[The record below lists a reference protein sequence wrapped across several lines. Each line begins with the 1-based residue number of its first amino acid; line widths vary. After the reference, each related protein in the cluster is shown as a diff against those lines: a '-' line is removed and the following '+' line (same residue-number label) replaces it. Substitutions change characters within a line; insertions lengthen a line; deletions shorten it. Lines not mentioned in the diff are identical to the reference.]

1 MNLPQPDSADTLATF
16 LGGHDDQS
24 LVQVQSAW
32 QILLRPADVALI
44 HLDPAGEH
52 VASWADHGAA
62 QPVQHRPGGLVPA
75 QTKHLLQAQGA
86 GTVLLRYHPPHGL
99 KPKPKRDV
107 GVLKDGSRSDRNLMP
122 AITASQQHRSNRR
135 TPLAAAM
142 RANKALKPAQL
153 PQVLPAS
160 LVARK
165 PVVELPQV
173 PWVVLHPAKYY
184 GLWLGESSG

>member
-1 MNLPQPDSADTLATF
+1 
-16 LGGHDDQS
+16 
-24 LVQVQSAW
+24 
-32 QILLRPADVALI
+32 
-44 HLDPAGEH
+44 
-52 VASWADHGAA
+52 
-62 QPVQHRPGGLVPA
+62 
-75 QTKHLLQAQGA
+75 
-86 GTVLLRYHPPHGL
+86 L